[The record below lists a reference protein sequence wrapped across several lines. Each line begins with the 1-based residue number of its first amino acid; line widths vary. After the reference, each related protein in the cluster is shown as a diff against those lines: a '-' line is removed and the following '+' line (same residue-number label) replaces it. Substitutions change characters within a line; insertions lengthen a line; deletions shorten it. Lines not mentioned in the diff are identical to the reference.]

1 MPRALSIAIG
11 VLMIATVLGTT
22 VWLLIWS
29 LKRSEDPAK
38 LLFKWVLTFV
48 FIGGLLA
55 IVMKIGFED
64 NSAMLIPGVCAI
76 FGVAL
81 GITWAPHWGAIMAR
95 PFTAMFDGGSTPPD
109 PKPFYSVAFA
119 RRKQGRYEEAVK
131 EIQEQLQRFPDD
143 FTGQIMLAQI
153 QAEDLKDLAGAQQII
168 QRICNQE
175 RHSPAQISGA
185 LMQLADWQLKYWQD
199 PDS

>member
-1 MPRALSIAIG
+1 
-11 VLMIATVLGTT
+11 MIATVLGTM

-119 RRKQGRYEEAVK
+119 RRKQGRYEEAEK
-131 EIQEQLQRFPDD
+131 ACQEAMTIFRQEGGRRGQGCKASQQNQGRGRFSHP
-143 FTGQIMLAQI
+143 FHA
-153 QAEDLKDLAGAQQII
+153 K
-168 QRICNQE
+168 
-175 RHSPAQISGA
+175 SPR
-185 LMQLADWQLKYWQD
+185 YF
-199 PDS
+199 PRE